1 MTKDF
6 NPEKYEALCKILC
19 KKYRQTG
26 NPAAM
31 LVEVVANDS
40 CGAEA
45 AQISQSSEVKC
56 TYLSNIKLFL

>member
-1 MTKDF
+1 MYMYF
-6 NPEKYEALCKILC
+6 ALSFKVIDQIN
-19 KKYRQTG
+19 KK
-26 NPAAM
+26 AM